1 MNLILFDIDGTL
13 VDSQEFDSELFV
25 RAVRIVLGIGIDDD
39 WSAYRNV
46 TDGGI
51 LDEIIDRA
59 GLRSDRTRV
68 HREVRDTFAGLVS
81 EYLEQQGGRLPEIP
95 GAGAFLARLKSCPG
109 VAVGLATGGWEETA
123 RMKLKAAG
131 LAAAELSLASGSD
144 ALTRVEIMQIA
155 ARRTLN
161 GATAGR
167 ATYFGDGVWDK
178 RASEKLRYQFIA
190 IGDSV
195 EHPAQFPNFRD
206 PEPILKI
213 LGLPTRVEERDS
225 QGIGAMEP

>member
-1 MNLILFDIDGTL
+1 MHLILFDIDGTL
-13 VDSQEFDSELFV
+13 VDSHEFDAELYV
-25 RAVRIVLGIGIDDD
+25 RAVREVLGIDVNDD
-39 WSAYRNV
+39 WSTYRNV

-51 LDEIIDRA
+51 LDEIIDGA
-59 GLRSDRTRV
+59 GLRSDRTRI
-68 HREVRDTFAGLVS
+68 HREVKDRFVGLVA
-81 EYLEQQGGRLPEIP
+81 EYLEEQGGRLPEIP
-95 GAGAFLARLKSCPG
+95 GAGAFLAEVSSRGG

-131 LAAAELSLASGSD
+131 MGADELPLASGSD

-167 ATYFGDGVWDK
+167 TTYFGDGVWDK

-190 IGDSV
+190 IGNHVD
-195 EHPAQFPNFRD
+195 HPARFADFRD
-206 PEPILKI
+206 PAPILKA
-213 LGLPTRVEERDS
+213 LGSPAC
-225 QGIGAMEP
+225 GEP

>member
-25 RAVRIVLGIGIDDD
+25 CAVRTVLGIEVNDD

-59 GLRSDRTRV
+59 GLRSDRTRI
-68 HREVRDTFAGLVS
+68 HSEVKDTFAELVS
-81 EYLEQQGGRLPEIP
+81 EYLEEQGGWLPEIP
-95 GAGAFLARLKSCPG
+95 GAGAFLARLRSRPE

-131 LAAAELSLASGSD
+131 LGADELSLASGSD

-155 ARRTLN
+155 ATRALN
-161 GATAGR
+161 GARAGR
-167 ATYFGDGVWDK
+167 TTYFGDGIWDK
-178 RASEKLRYQFIA
+178 RASAELGYDFIA
-190 IGDSV
+190 IGDKVQHHARYPSFRRSGTIL
-195 EHPAQFPNFRD
+195 AQ
-206 PEPILKI
+206 
-213 LGLPTRVEERDS
+213 LGLN
-225 QGIGAMEP
+225 GA

>member
-1 MNLILFDIDGTL
+1 MHLILFDIDGTL
-13 VDSQEFDSELFV
+13 VDSQEFDAELYV
-25 RAVRIVLGIGIDDD
+25 WAVREVLGMEIGDD

-51 LDEIIDRA
+51 LDEIIDGA
-59 GLRSDRTRV
+59 GLRSDRTRI
-68 HREVRDTFAGLVS
+68 HREVKGTFAGLVS
-81 EYLEQQGGRLPEIP
+81 EYLEEQGGRLPEIP
-95 GAGAFLARLKSCPG
+95 GARAFLADLQSRPE

-123 RMKLKAAG
+123 RMKLKVARLGAD
-131 LAAAELSLASGSD
+131 ELCLASGSD

-167 ATYFGDGVWDK
+167 TTYFGDGVWDK

-190 IGDSV
+190 IGNHVD
-195 EHPAQFPNFRD
+195 HPARFADFRD
-206 PEPILKI
+206 PAPILKA
-213 LGLPTRVEERDS
+213 LGSPAC
-225 QGIGAMEP
+225 GEP

>member
-1 MNLILFDIDGTL
+1 MHLILFDIDGTL
-13 VDSQEFDSELFV
+13 VDSQEFDAELYV
-25 RAVRIVLGIGIDDD
+25 WAVREVLGMEIGDD

-51 LDEIIDRA
+51 LDEIIDGA
-59 GLRSDRTRV
+59 GLRSDRTRI
-68 HREVRDTFAGLVS
+68 HREVKGTFAGLVS
-81 EYLEQQGGRLPEIP
+81 EYLEEQGGRLPEIP
-95 GAGAFLARLKSCPG
+95 GARAFLADLQSRPE

-123 RMKLKAAG
+123 RMKLKAARLG
-131 LAAAELSLASGSD
+131 ADELCLASGSD

-167 ATYFGDGVWDK
+167 TTYFGDGVWDK

-190 IGDSV
+190 IGNHVD
-195 EHPAQFPNFRD
+195 HPARFADFRD
-206 PEPILKI
+206 PAPILKA
-213 LGLPTRVEERDS
+213 LGSPAC
-225 QGIGAMEP
+225 GEP